1 MDNEQSKEAII
12 MVFEEKLDNL
22 TNVVN
27 DIKCMLK
34 QNQEQ
39 LNKTM
44 MEIIT
49 LQGKIEQQQK
59 EIDELKDKNKSA
71 SQWIKGVAASLAV
84 SIIAAVLK
92 IIYKG

>member
-1 MDNEQSKEAII
+1 MNDEQSKEAVI

-27 DIKCMLK
+27 EIKCMLK

-39 LNKTM
+39 LNKQM
-44 MEIIT
+44 MEMVT

-59 EIDELKDKNKSA
+59 EIDELKEKNKSA

-84 SIIAAVLK
+84 SIIAGILK

>member
-27 DIKCMLK
+27 DIKSMLK

-44 MEIIT
+44 MEMIT

-92 IIYKG
+92 IVYKG

>member
-1 MDNEQSKEAII
+1 MNDEQSKEAVI

-27 DIKCMLK
+27 EIKCMLK

-39 LNKTM
+39 LNKQM
-44 MEIIT
+44 MEMVT

-59 EIDELKDKNKSA
+59 EIDELKEKNKSA

-84 SIIAAVLK
+84 SIIAGILK
-92 IIYKG
+92 IVYKG